1 MKKIT
6 LLILS
11 ITILN
16 GCQSYFEADSK
27 LFESSISRD
36 LNLNEYDLIV
46 KCQHGSLVSELNVEF
61 VNGECVLTK
70 DNFFFFVQEPTTLEH
85 RLAHKINV
93 RDIKS
98 FGLIDATSSFRSDLK
113 MTQLQI
119 RGTSFTY
126 VNNMKTDDAIFFAQS
141 LRLLKINEIQPAI
154 KIMPQLP
161 NNPTSINIII
171 PSKK

>member
-61 VNGECVLTK
+61 VNGECSS
-70 DNFFFFVQEPTTLEH
+70 NTL
-85 RLAHKINV
+85 
-93 RDIKS
+93 
-98 FGLIDATSSFRSDLK
+98 FRAAL
-113 MTQLQI
+113 
-119 RGTSFTY
+119 
-126 VNNMKTDDAIFFAQS
+126 
-141 LRLLKINEIQPAI
+141 
-154 KIMPQLP
+154 
-161 NNPTSINIII
+161 
-171 PSKK
+171 